1 MAKQTPRHMDQEAIA
16 AMQKQRNKKIII
28 AVAAVILAAAIAV
41 VILVAAGNKK
51 EEEPTTTTTEA
62 PTTVSTTAAPE
73 EESTTEEEES
83 TTEEEKSTT
92 KSSTTKK
99 SSTTT
104 KKNGNTKDTASVS
117 SDGVVTFS
125 VTSTYAANH
134 KYCIAVNTKKNRVT
148 IYAKDEEGNY
158 TKPVECFICSCG
170 KEKCNCKVEKY
181 QKKNNSEGYH
191 SHATPKG
198 VFKTG
203 QRANQRWLKMVDN
216 SYGQYTTNINGG
228 SIWFHS
234 VCYTGK
240 DKSKLETEEFNK
252 LGTQAS
258 LGCVRLC
265 VRDAKWIYDKVSSG
279 TLVYIYSSSVAG
291 PISPTKSVPKIDL
304 NSPNKGWDPTDPDSA
319 NPWN

>member
-1 MAKQTPRHMDQEAIA
+1 MAKQTPKHMDQAA
-16 AMQKQRNKKIII
+16 ASAMQKQRNTKIII
-28 AVAAVILAAAIAV
+28 AAAALLLVAAIAIVIV
-41 VILVAAGNKK
+41 VVTSNKK
-51 EEEPTTTTTEA
+51 QEEPTTTTTEA
-62 PTTVSTTAAPE
+62 PTTVSTTA
-73 EESTTEEEES
+73 ESTTEEES
-83 TTEEEKSTT
+83 TEEE
-92 KSSTTKK
+92 SSTTTTEKDNKTSSKK

-104 KKNGNTKDTASVS
+104 KKNSNTKDTASVS
-117 SDGVVTFS
+117 SDGVVKFS

-148 IYAKDEEGNY
+148 IYGKDENGNF

-170 KEKCNCKVEKY
+170 KEKCNCEVEKY

-203 QRANQRWLKMVDN
+203 QRPRQRWLKMVDN

-265 VRDAKWIYDKVSSG
+265 VRDAKWIYEEVSSG
-279 TLVYIYSSSVAG
+279 TLVFIYSNSVAG

-304 NSPNKGWDPTDPDSA
+304 NSKNKGWDPTDPDKA
-319 NPWN
+319 NPWK